1 MQLEVFKEKYQALQS
16 SLEVDFLKK
25 PDAVKALVQRRS
37 DEIDSLLCDIWRG
50 FEVSNQLCLAAVGG
64 YGRRELH
71 LYSDIDLL
79 ILIPS
84 GSHNVHQENLSK
96 FLTFLWDVGLEVGHA
111 TRDITDCVA
120 NIHDLSVA
128 TNLLESRILIGKES
142 LFLRMKVVIKSNDWS
157 SRSFFVGKQKEQ
169 HERHL
174 NYSNTAYNLEP
185 NLKESPGGL
194 RDIQTV
200 AWVAKWYFDV
210 DLLSDLVEKEY
221 LTQGEYDLLIEAQ
234 SFLWKVRFALHII
247 AQRREDRVAF
257 QYQRKV
263 ASVLG
268 YEEGDSIAVEQFMR
282 DYYQTATKVARLN
295 DILLQLF
302 EESVLHVQHLNA
314 RFVISHGYIYMTDSK
329 VFAKQP
335 SAFIE
340 IFLLVAKHNYVSG
353 ISADT
358 LRQMQKDIDLIG
370 ENYYKKRQ
378 NNRLFIELL
387 QQKQGVNKA
396 LKLMNRYGVLERYI
410 PAFGKI
416 TGLMQY
422 DLFHAYTVD
431 QHTLFVIRNL
441 RRFFIGEFAQEFALC
456 SEIATDIVKPEL
468 LFLAGLFHDIAKG
481 RGGDHATLGAKDAQD
496 FLKHHSL
503 KAKDVALVSSLVEQH
518 LLMTQ
523 VAQKQDLD
531 DFDVIEQ
538 FAKTVKSVEFLE
550 FLYLL
555 TVADIRATK
564 EDLWNSWKDSLLKKL
579 FYKTKEHLQKTP
591 KAPSITAQVKV
602 VKQALAKAVIQQGYD
617 RQKADV
623 MLDTLPKDYFLRYQV
638 DDILWHLQCLTRQS
652 GKAIKVLSR
661 LSEHNVVD
669 IFVHSEDSKG
679 LFFKLVSII
688 EKLGLDIVDAKILT
702 SKDNK
707 TYNTIS
713 VLQDEIL
720 EHTNINKVIEEEL
733 TQLVQSGADVKQM
746 SDKYAHYHF
755 DHKMEITFSH
765 NDTWNLTEVE
775 VNVIDKQGLLSNI
788 AYIFYQLDFHLVNA
802 RISTMGER
810 VEDVFFISN
819 ADNKPLSKLEQQTLS
834 QYLQEKL

>member
-1 MQLEVFKEKYQALQS
+1 MELAAYKEKYQALQA
-16 SLEVDFLKK
+16 SLEADFLKT
-25 PDAVKALVQRRS
+25 PDSVDALVQKRS
-37 DEIDSLLCDIWRG
+37 DEVDALLQDIWRAFDISG
-50 FEVSNQLCLAAVGG
+50 QLCLAAVGG
-64 YGRRELH
+64 YGRGELH
-71 LYSDIDLL
+71 LHSDIDLL
-79 ILIPS
+79 ILIPN
-84 GSHNVHQENLSK
+84 GSHDTHQQNLSK

-111 TRDITDCVA
+111 TRDIADCVA

-128 TNLLESRILIGKES
+128 TNLSESRILVGKES
-142 LFLRMKVVIKSNDWS
+142 LFLRMKAMIKSSDWS

-169 HERHL
+169 HNRHL

-221 LTQGEYDLLIEAQ
+221 LTQSEYDLLIEAQ
-234 SFLWKVRFALHII
+234 SFLWKVRFALHVI
-247 AQRREDRVAF
+247 AKRREDRVAF
-257 QYQRKV
+257 QYQREV
-263 ASVLG
+263 AKVLG
-268 YEEGDSIAVEQFMR
+268 YSDGDAMAVEQLMR

-302 EESVLHVQHLNA
+302 EESVLHVQHLNE
-314 RFVISHGYIYMTDSK
+314 RFVISHGYIYMTDST
-329 VFAKQP
+329 VFSKHP

-358 LRQMQKDIDLIG
+358 LRQMQKDIGLINK
-370 ENYYKKRQ
+370 NYYKERQ

-387 QQKQGVNKA
+387 QQKRGVNKA
-396 LKLMNRYGVLERYI
+396 LKLMNRYGILERYI

-441 RRFFIGEFAQEFALC
+441 RRFFVSEFTQEFDLC
-456 SEIATDIVKPEL
+456 SEIAQTMDKPEL

-481 RGGDHATLGAKDAQD
+481 RGGNHATLGAKDAQD
-496 FLKHHSL
+496 FLKHHHF
-503 KAKDVALVSSLVEQH
+503 KAKDVALVSGLVEQH

-523 VAQKQDLD
+523 VAQKQDLE
-531 DFDVIEQ
+531 DFEVIKK
-538 FAKTVKSVEFLE
+538 FVKTVKTVEFLE

-564 EDLWNSWKDSLLKKL
+564 ADLWNGWKDSLLKKL
-579 FYKTKEHLQKTP
+579 FYKAKEQLQEDVKV
-591 KAPSITAQVKV
+591 PSINVKV
-602 VKQALAKAVIQQGYD
+602 KEVNQALIVSVIQQGYD
-617 RQKADV
+617 LQQV
-623 MLDTLPKDYFLRYQV
+623 GTILDTLPKDYFLRYQV
-638 DDILWHLQCLTRQS
+638 DDMLWHLQCLTKKNDKTIR
-652 GKAIKVLSR
+652 VLSR

-669 IFVHSEDSKG
+669 IFVHSEDFKG
-679 LFFKLVSII
+679 LFFKLVSVI
-688 EKLGLDIVDAKILT
+688 EKLGLDIVDAKIIT
-702 SKDNK
+702 SKDHK
-707 TYNTIS
+707 AYNTIS
-713 VLQDEIL
+713 VLQDDIL
-720 EHTNINKVIEEEL
+720 ENTDINQVIEGEL
-733 TQLVQSGADVKQM
+733 AELVRSDVNVREM
-746 SDKYAHYHF
+746 SEKYTHRYF
-755 DHKMEITFSH
+755 DHKMKITFSH
-765 NDTWNLTEVE
+765 NSRWDLTEVE
-775 VNVIDKQGLLSNI
+775 VSVIDKQGLLSNI
-788 AYIFYQLDFHLVNA
+788 AHVFYELDIHLINA

-819 ADNKPLSKLEQQTLS
+819 ANNKPLSKAEEHRLKQF
-834 QYLQEKL
+834 LQEKL